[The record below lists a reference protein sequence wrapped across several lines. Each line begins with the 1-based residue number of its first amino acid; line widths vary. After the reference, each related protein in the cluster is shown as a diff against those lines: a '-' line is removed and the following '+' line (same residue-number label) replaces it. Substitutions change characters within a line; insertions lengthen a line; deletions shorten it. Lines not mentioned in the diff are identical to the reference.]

1 MPETNPVYL
10 PTPLPPTSPH
20 TTLPTVVP
28 PPGQNPYYA
37 APPQIVVMPQQ
48 STGTPLSPVTTRL
61 LLGGGIGAGA
71 VVGFAIVGPTLIVTL
86 QSLAITAL
94 AIGGAAL
101 AIAVA
106 AHMTLRSF
114 TDARQNAGR
123 RGRK

>member
-1 MPETNPVYL
+1 MSDHMPVHL
-10 PTPLPPTSPH
+10 PTPIPPTNPH
-20 TTLPTVVP
+20 TTLPAVVQ

-106 AHMTLRSF
+106 ARMTLRSF
-114 TDARQNAGR
+114 ADNRQNAGR